1 MRDDGKRIAVHHA
14 APELMNR
21 WGDRFGINT
30 YSYTQ
35 STSAVDCVRTLA
47 ERGVKSV
54 ELMFYPGHLWITDSR
69 ETLRDLRRAIE
80 QTGLSLVSLNG
91 PNIDVNIAAATAEMR
106 DYSIA
111 LNVEYIRMAA
121 ELNAKGLILGP
132 GKPNPLFSLP
142 RDVMESHFFRALDTL
157 LPIAERDGIELWVE
171 NMPFAFLPEAEGL
184 MASLDRYGAD
194 TIGVVYDVANAH
206 FIGEGLVAGLDR
218 VRPRLSLVHLS
229 DTGQS
234 VYRHDPVGLGDV
246 GFAALIPKIK
256 SLNLERTPMLEIISR
271 DPDRNIARSIET
283 LDAMAV

>member
-1 MRDDGKRIAVHHA
+1 
-14 APELMNR
+14 MNR

-35 STSAVDCVRTLA
+35 SMSAVDCVRTLT
-47 ERGVKSV
+47 ERGVRSV
-54 ELMFYPGHLWITDSR
+54 ELMCYPGHLWISDSL
-69 ETLRDLRRAIE
+69 ETLRDLRRTIE
-80 QTGLSLVSLNG
+80 QAGVLLVSLNG

-106 DYSIA
+106 EHSIA
-111 LNVEYIRMAA
+111 LNVEYLRLAG

-132 GKPNPLFSLP
+132 GKPNPLFPLP
-142 RDVMESHFFRALDTL
+142 RDVMEAHFFRALDTL

-184 MASLDRYGAD
+184 MTSLDRYGAD

-206 FIGEGLVAGLDR
+206 FIGEDPGAGLDR
-218 VRPRLSLVHLS
+218 VRARLSLVHLS

-234 VYRHDPVGLGDV
+234 VYRHDAVGLGDV
-246 GFAALIPKIK
+246 GFAALIPKLK

-271 DPDRNIARSIET
+271 DPDRDIARSVET
-283 LDAMAV
+283 LDAMAT

>member
-1 MRDDGKRIAVHHA
+1 MLFQSILFYLFATVLLGAAVGVVLSRNPVHA
-14 APELMNR
+14 VMFLVLT
-21 WGDRFGINT
+21 FF
-30 YSYTQ
+30 Q
-35 STSAVDCVRTLA
+35 SAILWLLA
-47 ERGVKSV
+47 EA
-54 ELMFYPGHLWITDSR
+54 EFL
-69 ETLRDLRRAIE
+69 AIV
-80 QTGLSLVSLNG
+80 LVLVYVG
-91 PNIDVNIAAATAEMR
+91 AVLVLFLFVVMMLDVNIEAATAEMR

-111 LNVEYIRMAA
+111 LNVEYIRIAA

-157 LPIAERDGIELWVE
+157 LPIAECDGIELWVE

-206 FIGEGLVAGLDR
+206 FIGEDLVAGLDR
-218 VRPRLSLVHLS
+218 VCPRLSLVHLS

-271 DPDRNIARSIET
+271 DPDRDIPQSIET